1 MLLIITQIIWL
12 QFNYIR
18 NIKSFFFS
26 ELQVGFVWNIGILF
40 FIVSQ
45 IKMWY
50 ILEADL
56 DL

>member
-26 ELQVGFVWNIGILF
+26 ELQVRFVWNIGILF